1 MRPSTS
7 ATLVHGA
14 VSGHWAP
21 SGHFQSM
28 TRWSGGLGMLL
39 MMTEKERER
48 RRRIRGQTPPEV
60 PEEVINSSSSSS
72 NFEVAVAEIVT
83 ATFKFNFLS
92 HP

>member
-1 MRPSTS
+1 
-7 ATLVHGA
+7 
-14 VSGHWAP
+14 
-21 SGHFQSM
+21 
-28 TRWSGGLGMLL
+28 MLL

-60 PEEVINSSSSSS
+60 PEEVINSSSSC